1 MMRRDDDWIEIGFDE
16 SIGLSLSPEL
26 VCTPNSCNRKSRSG
40 RLHSQNANSNH
51 RADFPSDVHSSRRK
65 HDDANV

>member
-1 MMRRDDDWIEIGFDE
+1 MRGDDDRIEKGFDE
-16 SIGLSLSPEL
+16 SIAGVLLSPEL
-26 VCTPNSCNRKSRSG
+26 VCTPDSCNRKSRSG
-40 RLHSQNANSNH
+40 RLHSQDANSNH